1 MSQETKIKVLDKNDK
16 KKAIVNKTLSS
27 FVKYDSLTEM
37 IYKKSKFTSKD
48 KIILRIDDFNIS
60 GLDSIFNSDTFN
72 YFVDKVKTK
81 NPTKT
86 TLYIEKVDDYPK
98 WNPPQFLTI
107 FKNSLASGWEKAKNR
122 IKEGITEKD
131 LLDGKNSF
139 IESRTKDDQN
149 LNNINVFVICN
160 NCLNSDFRG
169 PRYICSECDNYN
181 LCNFC
186 QEKAR
191 AAHNPEH
198 TFIILSKQDFNDVE
212 EDIQLFSSIFHDNKR
227 LLKINR
233 GPYEIEVDITNNGE
247 EPLQGCFISPI
258 RFGKNY
264 LGCLK
269 KTITDECNKAEQT
282 KIKVVIT
289 FEDEKDEVEDIY
301 YGYYRLMTRKGI
313 PFGDILYIQVEINN
327 N

>member
-16 KKAIVNKTLSS
+16 KKAIVNKSLSS
-27 FVKYDSLTEM
+27 LTKYDSITEI
-37 IYKKSKFTSKD
+37 IYKKTKYTAKD
-48 KIILRIDDFNIS
+48 KIILRIDDFKIG
-60 GLDSIFNSDTFN
+60 GLDCIFNSDTYS
-72 YFVDKVKTK
+72 YFMDKVKTS
-81 NPTKT
+81 NPAKI
-86 TLYIEKVDDYPK
+86 TLYIEKVDDYPIWK
-98 WNPPQFLTI
+98 PPQFLTI
-107 FKNSLASGWEKAKNR
+107 FKNSLISGWEKAKNR
-122 IKEGITEKD
+122 VKEGITEKD

-149 LNNINVFVICN
+149 LNNINVYVICN

-191 AAHNPEH
+191 ASHNPEH
-198 TFIILSKQDFNDVE
+198 TFIILSKQEFNDVE
-212 EDIQLFSSIFHDNKR
+212 EDIQLFSSIIHDNKR
-227 LLKINR
+227 LLKIKHE
-233 GPYEIEVDITNNGE
+233 PYTIDVEITNNGE

-269 KTITDECNKAEQT
+269 STIVDECNKAEKT
-282 KIKVVIT
+282 KIKVLIT
-289 FEDEKDEVEDIY
+289 FEDGNDEIEDNY
-301 YGYYRLMTRKGI
+301 YGYYRLMTEKGI

>member
-1 MSQETKIKVLDKNDK
+1 MSQETKIKVLDRNDK
-16 KKAIVNKTLSS
+16 KKAIVNKSLSS
-27 FVKYDSLTEM
+27 LTKYDSITEI
-37 IYKKSKFTSKD
+37 IYKKSKYSTKD
-48 KIILRIDDFNIS
+48 KIILRIDDFKIG
-60 GLDSIFNSDTFN
+60 GLDCIFNSDTYS
-72 YFVDKVKTK
+72 YFMDKVKTS
-81 NPTKT
+81 NPAKI
-86 TLYIEKVDDYPK
+86 TLYIEKVDDYPIWK
-98 WNPPQFLTI
+98 PPQFLTI
-107 FKNSLASGWEKAKNR
+107 FKNSLISGWEKAKNR
-122 IKEGITEKD
+122 VKEGITEKD

-149 LNNINVFVICN
+149 LNNINVYVICN

-191 AAHNPEH
+191 ASHNPEH
-198 TFIILSKQDFNDVE
+198 TFIILSKQEFNDVE
-212 EDIQLFSSIFHDNKR
+212 EDIQLFSSIIHDNKR
-227 LLKINR
+227 LLKIKHE
-233 GPYEIEVDITNNGE
+233 PYTIDVEITNNGE

-269 KTITDECNKAEQT
+269 STIVDECNKAEKT
-282 KIKVVIT
+282 IIKVLIT
-289 FEDEKDEVEDIY
+289 FEDGNDEIEDNY
-301 YGYYRLMTRKGI
+301 YGYYRLMTEKGI